1 MAFSLALFVIPG
13 VHRRVV
19 AKQGEGKT
27 TSLTGSPRAFHAD
40 RRAQAASRLRTGR
53 RIRQAHKALE
63 QLGGSSGEIPGP
75 WSLTHDHR
83 DLRVRHSCQAMN
95 LVSEV

>member
-63 QLGGSSGEIPGP
+63 QLGGVPARYRVPGRSHMTTATFACVIPA
-75 WSLTHDHR
+75 R
-83 DLRVRHSCQAMN
+83 R
-95 LVSEV
+95 

>member
-27 TSLTGSPRAFHAD
+27 TSLTGSPRAFHPDRSAHRLDELLAD
-40 RRAQAASRLRTGR
+40 RQAQAASRLRTDR

-63 QLGGSSGEIPGP
+63 QLGVEFRRDTGS
-75 WSLTHDHR
+75 LAAHT
-83 DLRVRHSCQAMN
+83 
-95 LVSEV
+95 